1 MELLDYEKKHIDYL
15 KENSAECALFMKKDG
30 SFPLKEPCRTV
41 LVGNGAR
48 QTVKGGTGSGDVAS
62 RFFSTFE
69 DGLKNAGF
77 EITSTEWLDR
87 YDAFRQSTLK
97 DYIKDG
103 KRLARKLGVF
113 AGVYSMGFFEEEK
126 NYPFEVEDYDG
137 EVAIYVLA
145 RNSGEG
151 NDRRYIKGDVLLS
164 DKEVKDI
171 LYLNKKFE
179 KFVLV
184 LNVGGPVDLTPV
196 LEVKNILYISQLGVV
211 TGDILPAILL
221 GKANPSGKLTTTW
234 ARGEDYLFFDEF
246 GNPDD
251 TCYKE
256 GIYVGYRYFASV
268 KKEPMFPFGFGLS
281 YSSFDVADAKVIA
294 DGLNVR
300 VTAKVTNISSIP
312 GKEVVQV
319 YLSKPQGQLDQPK
332 IELCGYAKTKLL
344 NSNESDFVEID
355 FSLLDFVSYD
365 EKRAANLLEKGKYV
379 VSIGN
384 SSDNLTA
391 VVALELENDVI
402 KEQLENKCGK
412 PSFDDY
418 RPVLDLEDEISN
430 IDVIKLNTDGLLIR
444 NVEYINDEHV
454 DERIS
459 KLTNKELA
467 LFCLGQYK
475 NGFAWMV
482 GNSAQHVIGG
492 AGETS
497 LNVPSIQ
504 DSLTM
509 ADGPAGLR
517 LKQTYGVDKKGIY
530 DIVADP
536 LMIKMAMFLPLVA
549 RPFFLPPKNRHGE
562 VHHQFTTAIPIGTA
576 LAQSFN
582 NEFIESC
589 GRLVAE
595 EMEIFNVDLWLAP
608 ALNIHRNILCGRNFE
623 YFSEDPFLSGMV
635 ASSITN
641 GVQGVSK
648 KGVTIKHFAGNN
660 QEVNRNNSNSQISE
674 RALREI
680 YLRGFEI
687 CIKKSSPKALM
698 TSYNLINGTHTSE
711 SHDLINDI
719 LRCEWGYDG
728 LVMTDWI
735 ATGRTWRLKSI
746 HPAPYA
752 SKNILAG
759 NDLTMPGGGS
769 DYKDIMKALR
779 KGKLTRDDLINSAS
793 RIYRSI
799 MRQK

>member
-15 KENSAECALFMKKDG
+15 KENAGECTLFLKKDDT
-30 SFPLKEPCRTV
+30 FPLIKPCKIV

-62 RFFSTFE
+62 RFFSNFE

-77 EITSTEWLDR
+77 EITSTKWMDQ
-87 YDAFRQSTLK
+87 YDAFRASTLK

-103 KRLARKLGVF
+103 HRLARKLGVF

-126 NYPFEVEDYDG
+126 NYPFEVSEYEGDA
-137 EVAIYVLA
+137 AIYVLS

-151 NDRRYIKGDVLLS
+151 NDRRFIKGDVLLS
-164 DKEVKDI
+164 DREVKDI
-171 LYLNKKFE
+171 LYLNKKFK

-196 LEVKNILYISQLGVV
+196 LEVNNILYISQLGVV

-221 GKANPSGKLTTTW
+221 GDVNPSGKLSTTW
-234 ARGEDYLFFDEF
+234 AKGEDYLYFNEF

-251 TCYKE
+251 TLYKE
-256 GIYVGYRYFASV
+256 GIYVGYRYFASAN
-268 KKEPMFPFGFGLS
+268 KAPTFPFGHGLG
-281 YSSFDVADAKVIA
+281 YSLFNIEKRSVSAKKLDI
-294 DGLNVR
+294 
-300 VTAKVTNISSIP
+300 KVTVNVTNTSSYE

-319 YLSKPQGQLDQPK
+319 YLSKPQGKLDQPK
-332 IELCGYAKTKLL
+332 IELCGYAKTKSLKE
-344 NSNESDFVEID
+344 NESEEVTVD

-365 EKRAANLLEKGKYV
+365 EKSATSILEKGKYV
-379 VSIGN
+379 VSVGN
-384 SSDNLTA
+384 SSANLVPVA
-391 VVALELENDVI
+391 ALELEEDFV
-402 KEQLENKCGK
+402 KEQLKNKCGK
-412 PSFDDY
+412 PSFVDY
-418 RPVLDLEDEISN
+418 RIDSVNQEDVSNLEI
-430 IDVIKLNTDGLLIR
+430 IKLDTKGINTR
-444 NVEYINDEHV
+444 EVSYQ
-454 DERIS
+454 IS
-459 KLTNKELA
+459 KHTHEKIAKLTNKELA

-504 DSLTM
+504 ESLTM

-517 LKQTYGVDKKGIY
+517 LKQTYGVDKKGVY

-536 LMIKMAMFLPLVA
+536 LMVKMAMFLPLVA

-582 NEFIESC
+582 NEFVASC
-589 GRLVAE
+589 GKLVAE

-623 YFSEDPFLSGMV
+623 YYSEDPFLSGMIA
-635 ASSITN
+635 ASMTN
-641 GVQGVSK
+641 GVQSVSK
-648 KGVTIKHFAGNN
+648 KGVTVKHFAANN

-680 YLRGFEI
+680 YLRGFEL
-687 CIKKSSPKALM
+687 CIKKSSPLALM
-698 TSYNLINGTHTSE
+698 TSYNLINGVHTSE
-711 SHDLINDI
+711 SHDLITDI
-719 LRCEWGYDG
+719 LRCEWGYEG
-728 LVMTDWI
+728 LIMTDWI

-752 SKNILAG
+752 SKNVLAG

-769 DYKDIMKALR
+769 DYRDIMKALR
-779 KGKLTRDDLINSAS
+779 KGKLTREDLINSAS
-793 RIYRSI
+793 RIYEAI
-799 MRQK
+799 LNQK